1 MVLENICSPVILYL
15 AFSLIQIIIDIFKN
29 LYNTAFLKFMIMII
43 FSVVLNLLCKM
54 NMSIIAWFLVFIPFI
69 FMTFIS
75 SVLLFVFGL
84 NPGKGNVSNYIP
96 GKSPILPDVPTPIP
110 IPIPIPDNI
119 LPGVP
124 TPDTLMPIP
133 NPDTLMPIPEM
144 TSPLIPLYKPILDG
158 VQSPIIST
166 PVITK
171 TNNTNNKNDRNN
183 IRQANTADS
192 LNPVNNINY
201 DNELCRFNCVS
212 DNCIDNKVLNMSMC
226 LVNCKNKC
234 K

>member
-1 MVLENICSPVILYL
+1 MVLENICGPVILYL
-15 AFSLIQIIIDIFKN
+15 GFSLIQIIIDIFKN

-43 FSVVLNLLCKM
+43 FSVVLNLLCNI
-54 NMSIIAWFLVFIPFI
+54 NMSIISWFLVFIPFI

-84 NPGKGNVSNYIP
+84 NPGKGSINNYIP
-96 GKSPILPDVPTPIP
+96 GQSP
-110 IPIPIPDNI
+110 I

-124 TPDTLMPIP
+124 TPTPSQVAPNPLISTPSQFGIMPIP
-133 NPDTLMPIPEM
+133 IPDS
-144 TSPLIPLYKPILDG
+144 SPFVLDI
-158 VQSPIIST
+158 QTPIISSYRPILPSPTITT
-166 PVITK
+166 PVITQ
-171 TNNTNNKNDRNN
+171 TTDLNDLNDR
-183 IRQANTADS
+183 RQVDTADS

-201 DNELCRFNCVS
+201 TNELCRFKCVS
-212 DNCIDNKVLNMSMC
+212 DNCIDNKILNMSMC